1 MTLLKPK
8 DAATLVA
15 QTRSDHAVLIG
26 GQAVAFWIEYFSI
39 QSRLPALTRDIDYLG
54 TIAEAKR
61 VSARLKIPH
70 KLKTAT
76 LDDHTPNSAV
86 LSVDMPGYQE
96 PVLIDYLAFILGVE
110 TEAIKKSAVVIEFEG
125 EPIRVLHPL
134 LLLQAKIWNLYKFE
148 DKRDAEGI
156 EQARLAIEIAAA
168 FIERAT
174 NMSQRELLK
183 AIEAIG
189 KFAATTPSRFAAEKY
204 QLDCLK
210 AIPQSVFR
218 EGVLPE
224 EFHNKRWPKIL
235 AAAK

>member
-1 MTLLKPK
+1 MTLLKPQ
-8 DAATLVA
+8 DAAALVA
-15 QTRSDHAVLIG
+15 QTRSDKAILIG
-26 GQAVAFWIEYFSI
+26 GQAVAFWAQYFSI
-39 QSRLPALTRDIDYLG
+39 QSRLPALTGDIDYLA

-61 VSARLKIPH
+61 ISARLRIPH
-70 KLKTAT
+70 KLKIAT

-86 LSVDMPGYQE
+86 ISVEMHGYPE
-96 PVLIDYLAFILGVE
+96 PVLIDYLASIIGMKS
-110 TEAIKKSAVVIEFEG
+110 EAIEKSAVVVEFGG

-134 LLLQAKIWNLYKFE
+134 HLLQAKIWNLYRLE
-148 DKRDAEGI
+148 GKRTPEGI

-168 FIERAT
+168 FIAQAK
-174 NMSQRELLK
+174 MSQRELLN
-183 AIEAIG
+183 AIEATG
-189 KFAATTPSRFAAEKY
+189 KFAATAPARFAAEHF

-224 EFHNKRWPKIL
+224 EFHNKRWPQIL